1 MHHVYTVRYA
11 RNLQCARRWIG
22 SGGGGGSSRTQLDWL
37 IASLYSQS
45 RGRAEFSRYSSQ
57 SRVTISASG
66 MEIMSL
72 LRSRA
77 PSLRCSRRSFYL
89 TAVWG
94 SSSANEAKEKPPPT
108 AGDDPLPLLNRPL
121 GVVQPPTTR
130 IKTRTEKLQDYI
142 NQDAIIEERR
152 HMISFRAPESS
163 LPPEYLRKPLVGKKA
178 VNTTTM
184 CAGRITV
191 LAMLGTK
198 ISEENLLKSILVN
211 LFTKSLRSTVP
222 PELHPYY
229 LVSSQNMEYVRD
241 AIGMTNSKVGYV
253 YLIDENLKIRWGG
266 CADAML
272 EETQALETCTGVLIK
287 RLDKLKPPGTR
298 PRT

>member
-1 MHHVYTVRYA
+1 M
-11 RNLQCARRWIG
+11 
-22 SGGGGGSSRTQLDWL
+22 
-37 IASLYSQS
+37 
-45 RGRAEFSRYSSQ
+45 
-57 SRVTISASG
+57 
-66 MEIMSL
+66 
-72 LRSRA
+72 
-77 PSLRCSRRSFYL
+77 
-89 TAVWG
+89 
-94 SSSANEAKEKPPPT
+94 
-108 AGDDPLPLLNRPL
+108 
-121 GVVQPPTTR
+121 
-130 IKTRTEKLQDYI
+130 

-152 HMISFRAPESS
+152 HIIKEAAKGYFDDLNNTRRHGGKTWIAPQTLIREDKALYLPNISG
-163 LPPEYLRKPLVGKKA
+163 KPLVGKKA

-198 ISEENLLKSILVN
+198 ISEIHAKGFVDPTYEHYGTHPLFQYVQVNLQENLLKSILVN
-211 LFTKSLRSTVP
+211 LFTKSLRSTIP

>member
-1 MHHVYTVRYA
+1 
-11 RNLQCARRWIG
+11 
-22 SGGGGGSSRTQLDWL
+22 
-37 IASLYSQS
+37 
-45 RGRAEFSRYSSQ
+45 
-57 SRVTISASG
+57 
-66 MEIMSL
+66 MSL
-72 LRSRA
+72 LRSCA
-77 PSLRCSRRSFYL
+77 PSLRASRRSFHL
-89 TAVWG
+89 SAVLG
-94 SSSANEAKEKPPPT
+94 SGSANAAKAKPAPT
-108 AGDDPLPLLNRPL
+108 TEDDPLPLLNRPL
-121 GVVQPPTTR
+121 GVVQRPTTR
-130 IKTRTEKLQDYI
+130 IRTRTEKLQEYM

-152 HMISFRAPESS
+152 HIIKEATKGYFDDLNNTRRHGGKTWIAPQTLIREDKALYLPNISGT
-163 LPPEYLRKPLVGKKA
+163 PLVGKKA

-198 ISEENLLKSILVN
+198 ISEIHAKGFVDPTYEHYGTHPSFQYIQVNLQENLLKSILVN